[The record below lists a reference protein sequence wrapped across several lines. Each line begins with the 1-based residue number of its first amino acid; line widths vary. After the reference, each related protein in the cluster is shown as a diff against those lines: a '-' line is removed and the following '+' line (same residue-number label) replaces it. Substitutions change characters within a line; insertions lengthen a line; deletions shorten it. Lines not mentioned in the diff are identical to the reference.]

1 MLTFV
6 ECRKDTKMSK
16 TQKNNKDLIKK
27 DRELSIF
34 DDLNEIDTTEK
45 VERSI
50 SLVHGGETI
59 EGDTKLPLLN
69 RIFDNLFSNKDK
81 EITVVN
87 RKRTKG
93 YAPTVFAIILF
104 SGLLFTNILCQIRL
118 DNVSNDMA
126 SMKSDFEA
134 YKVYE
139 KEYSQKLSQKDKEV
153 LEEYEDYI
161 EENMGMIKDD
171 PNKIYVEMKLDDET
185 VVVEKEEKTNGW
197 TTLLSSAGRFLSN
210 IFG

>member
-1 MLTFV
+1 
-6 ECRKDTKMSK
+6 MSK

-50 SLVHGGETI
+50 SLVRGGETI

-69 RIFDNLFSNKDK
+69 RIFDNLFSDKDK

-104 SGLLFTNILCQIRL
+104 SGLLFANILCQIRL
-118 DNVSNDMA
+118 DSVSNDMA

-139 KEYSQKLSQKDKEV
+139 KEYTQKLSQKDKEV
-153 LEEYEDYI
+153 LEEYENYI